1 MPAMLPRR
9 AFLGVLGLLTAP
21 LAAEARQGERITRIG
36 YLALHP
42 AAREPIRGAFFQEL
56 RDLGYVEGR
65 NLLIEYR
72 DAGGK
77 PERFAALAA
86 QLVALR
92 VDVIVATGGTAPA
105 LAAKQAT
112 ATVPIVFTSAGD
124 PVAEGIVT
132 SLARPGGN
140 VTGSSVVTPDLIGKS
155 LELLKQVVPDVSRIA
170 FLVKPD
176 SLPDRAMKDRLE
188 KATVA
193 ARTLGVRLQV
203 VEARGPEDFDQAF
216 SDMRRERAGALH
228 VLATGM
234 FDSPPGRGRLVALAA
249 KNRLP
254 TVYTFK
260 SQVEAGG
267 LMSYGPDMA
276 DLYRRAAIYVDK
288 ILKGAKPADLPI
300 EQPTNFVLVINLKTA
315 KALGLKIPPSLLQRA
330 DQVIE

>member
-1 MPAMLPRR
+1 MDRR
-9 AFLGVLGLLTAP
+9 AFLGTLAALAAP
-21 LAAEARQGERITRIG
+21 LAAEAQRGDRIARIG

-42 AAREPIRGAFFQEL
+42 AAREPIREAFFQRL

-72 DAGGK
+72 DADGK

-86 QLVALR
+86 QLVALK
-92 VDVIVATGGTAPA
+92 VDVIVATGGTAPT

-140 VTGSSVVTPDLIGKS
+140 VTGSSVVTPGLIGKS

-170 FLVKPD
+170 LLVKPD
-176 SLPDRAMKDRLE
+176 SLPDRAMKERLE
-188 KATVA
+188 AATAA
-193 ARTLGVRLQV
+193 ARALGVRLQV
-203 VEARGPEDFDQAF
+203 VEARGPEDFDRAF
-216 SDMRRERAGALH
+216 SDMSKERAGALH

-234 FDSPPGRGRLVALAA
+234 FESQRGRGRLVGLSA

-260 SQVEAGG
+260 YSVEAGG

-276 DLYRRAAIYVDK
+276 DLYRRAATYVDK
-288 ILKGAKPADLPI
+288 ILKGAKPGDLPV
-300 EQPTNFVLVINLKTA
+300 EQPTKFELVINLKTA
-315 KALGLKIPPSLLQRA
+315 KALGLTIPPALLQRA
-330 DQVIE
+330 DQVIEQ